1 MNLVTYES
9 DDLPESQECEVVD
22 RKSKSNNPKSIKH
35 LKSFSNIRFVPHQ
48 FIWHN
53 WDSTFGHRHNP
64 TKCKYPT
71 AVRPPLNETPA
82 TEFKLGSWDSVAAM
96 HVNTKYHSAAVNNL
110 DAACNVKK
118 KKEKNISTL
127 IRRWWSLQHTCHYRD
142 TWLTSMQTTFQ
153 SCYPISTANVS
164 AYIYTCVQVLRPNL
178 SPNYNLW
185 LSIYKSIF

>member
-1 MNLVTYES
+1 MTY
-9 DDLPESQECEVVD
+9 P
-22 RKSKSNNPKSIKH
+22 N
-35 LKSFSNIRFVPHQ
+35 LKSVRLWTVKAKAIIPRALSTWKVSPISDLSLTSSYDTTGILLLATDTTQLNVNIRRLWGLRSMKHP
-48 FIWHN
+48 
-53 WDSTFGHRHNP
+53 
-64 TKCKYPT
+64 
-71 AVRPPLNETPA
+71 
-82 TEFKLGSWDSVAAM
+82 
-96 HVNTKYHSAAVNNL
+96 VNNL